1 MSTQSKVRRLT
12 GIHPSLLDIAF
23 VLVFMFLLLSTLAS
37 TTQQEAEERSLPPLK
52 LAEMED
58 QQEDVSGQTD
68 SKSATVSVQPG
79 PVFFLDDEAVSLEEL
94 RETLAQR
101 RPPELEIRGDVRVP
115 YGTITEVLKI
125 CRENGISSVALT
137 YKSNSN

>member
-1 MSTQSKVRRLT
+1 MKAPFTARRLT

-58 QQEDVSGQTD
+58 HAE
-68 SKSATVSVQPG
+68 SAGMTQAKVVTISVQDG
-79 PVFFLDDEAVSLEEL
+79 PAFFLDDEEISLSKL
-94 RETLAQR
+94 REYLIR
-101 RPPELEIRGDVRVP
+101 RHPPEVEIRGDVRVP
-115 YGTITEVLKI
+115 YGAITEILKI
-125 CRENGISSVALT
+125 CRENGINSVALT
-137 YKSNSN
+137 YKSSGD